1 MSRTPFFRRALFSRL
16 SRRAPAGEGAQGAPI
31 RLDDLTITYQRHPA
45 VHHVS
50 GRFEA
55 GSLTAV
61 IGPNGA
67 GKSTL
72 IKALAGTMPPSE
84 GRIDRAGL
92 APSRYGYLPQAAEM
106 DRSFPLSVF
115 DTVAMGD
122 WHRLGVFGG
131 MTRRDVVRARAALAK
146 VGLSGFERRRISE
159 LSSGQFQ
166 RVLFARLLL
175 QDAPVILLDE
185 PFNAVDERTTRDLL
199 ALIHDWHA
207 HGRTVVA
214 VLHDIQQVR
223 RHFPETL
230 LLAREAIAWG
240 ETAEVLSGDA
250 LARAN
255 MMTEQWQEDAHPCAV
270 HTGAPT

>member
-1 MSRTPFFRRALFSRL
+1 MSCPPLK
-16 SRRAPAGEGAQGAPI
+16 GAPI
-31 RLDDLTITYQRHPA
+31 HLRNLTITYQRHPA

-50 GRFEA
+50 GSFAA

-72 IKALAGTMPPSE
+72 IKAIAGTMSPSE
-84 GRIDRAGL
+84 GQIDRDGM
-92 APSRYGYLPQAAEM
+92 PSSRYGYLPQAAEV

-131 MTRRDVVRARAALAK
+131 MKRRDVARALDALDK
-146 VGLSGFERRRISE
+146 VGLNGFEKRRISE

-185 PFNAVDERTTRDLL
+185 PFNAIDERTTADLL
-199 ALIHDWHA
+199 KLVKHWHD
-207 HGRTVVA
+207 HGRTVIA
-214 VLHDIQQVR
+214 VLHDIRQVR
-223 RHFPETL
+223 QYFPETL
-230 LLAREAIAWG
+230 LMAREVAAWG
-240 ETAEVLSGDA
+240 PTEDVLNSDA
-250 LARAN
+250 LQRAN
-255 MMTEQWQEDAHPCAV
+255 MMTEYWQEDAHACAV
-270 HTGAPT
+270 HPGGPV

>member
-1 MSRTPFFRRALFSRL
+1 MSRALFSRL
-16 SRRAPAGEGAQGAPI
+16 FSRGRSRRAPAGDDPQGAPI
-31 RLDDLTITYQRHPA
+31 ELDDLTITYQRHPA

-72 IKALAGTMPPSE
+72 IKALAGTMAPFE

-131 MTRRDVVRARAALAK
+131 MKRQDVARAQAALAK
-146 VGLSGFERRRISE
+146 VGLSGFEQRRISE

-185 PFNAVDERTTRDLL
+185 PFNAIDERTTQDLL

-214 VLHDIQQVR
+214 VLHDIHQVR
-223 RHFPETL
+223 RHFPRTL
-230 LLAREAIAWG
+230 LLARETVAWG
-240 ETAEVLSGDA
+240 ETAQVLSGDA

-255 MMTEQWQEDAHPCAV
+255 MMTEQWQEDAHLCAV